1 MKTSL
6 EIIPFGHVDESLLV
20 KVDLWTRR
28 LIESVNGNYVPSRI
42 SIFLWERTRDF
53 EEFDA
58 REKAELGV
66 ATGGESDFLATH
78 EAWRGFPR
86 IHIPIEKIR
95 GLPEEVVEGII
106 QHEVGHALL
115 HGNPEFYQFR
125 FSTQLQE
132 TGRRAGLDLP
142 ALQQLVYL
150 LSVAIKDEEVIRLL
164 SQLGVGRYQM
174 RLLEYLLVDT
184 EEEKQTWEM
193 IRDQAALRLLGMAVF
208 LKTCLPNEAMAESGV
223 PEAGPLIA
231 KWAAAYSWLTD
242 QERRDLRAF
251 ARFVIGLPF
260 NNFQDRLEQA
270 VMGLIARDGHISQRP
285 T

>member
-1 MKTSL
+1 MKTL
-6 EIIPFGHVDESLLV
+6 LKVIPCGNVDETILA
-20 KVDLWTRR
+20 KVDLWTRE
-28 LIESVNGNYVPSRI
+28 LIDPIDRNKIPSRI
-42 SIFLWERTRDF
+42 SIFLWARTRDF
-53 EEFDA
+53 EEFDI

-86 IHIPIEKIR
+86 IHVPIEKIKAI
-95 GLPEEVVEGII
+95 PEEVVQGIV

-142 ALQQLVYL
+142 MLQQLVYL

-164 SQLGVGRYQM
+164 IGRGAGIYQS
-174 RLLEYLLVDT
+174 RLLEYLLEDT
-184 EEEKQTWEM
+184 EEEQKTWEM
-193 IRDQAALRLLGMAVF
+193 LRNDSALRLLGMAAF
-208 LKTCLPNEAMAESGV
+208 LKTRLPIETMVESGV
-223 PEAGPLIA
+223 PEANLLKQ
-231 KWAAAYSWLTD
+231 KWESAYSWLTD
-242 QERRDLRAF
+242 QEITDLRTF
-251 ARFVIGLPF
+251 ARFVIEMPF

-270 VMGLIARDGHISQRP
+270 VLGLIGNPSL
-285 T
+285 

>member
-1 MKTSL
+1 MKIFL
-6 EIIPFGHVDESLLV
+6 EIIPFGHVDKTLLV

-28 LIESVNGNYVPSRI
+28 LIEAVNGNKVPPRI

-66 ATGGESDFLATH
+66 VTGGESDFLATH

-86 IHIPIEKIR
+86 IHIPTEKIK
-95 GLPEEVVEGII
+95 GLSEEVVEGIV

-132 TGRRAGLDLP
+132 AGRHAGLDLP
-142 ALQQLVYL
+142 TLHQLVYL

-164 SQLGVGRYQM
+164 SQLGIGLYQM

-184 EEEKQTWEM
+184 EEEQQTWEM
-193 IRDQAALRLLGMAVF
+193 IRNQAALRLLGMSVF
-208 LKTCLPNEAMAESGV
+208 LKTCLPIETMAESDF
-223 PEAGPLIA
+223 PEAGPLIE
-231 KWAAAYSWLTD
+231 KWEAAYSWLTD
-242 QERRDLRAF
+242 QERRDLRTF
-251 ARFVIGLPF
+251 ARFVIGMPS
-260 NNFQDRLEQA
+260 NNFQERLERT
-270 VMGLIARDGHISQRP
+270 VMGLIGKTRP
-285 T
+285 Y

>member
-1 MKTSL
+1 MNTFL
-6 EIIPFGHVDESLLV
+6 EIVPFGHVDETLLV

-28 LIESVNGNYVPSRI
+28 LIGLVNGNRVPPRI
-42 SIFLWERTRDF
+42 SMFLWEKTRDF

-58 REKAELGV
+58 REKAELEV
-66 ATGGESDFLATH
+66 VPGGESDFLATH

-86 IHIPIEKIR
+86 IHIPIEKIE
-95 GLPEEVVEGII
+95 GLPEDVVEGIV

-125 FSTQLQE
+125 FSRQLQE
-132 TGRRAGLDLP
+132 SGRRAGLDLP
-142 ALQQLVYL
+142 TLQQLVYL
-150 LSVAIKDEEVIRLL
+150 LSVAIKDEAVIRLL
-164 SQLGVGRYQM
+164 SQKGVGLYQM

-184 EEEKQTWEM
+184 EGEQQTWEM
-193 IRDQAALRLLGMAVF
+193 IRDHAALRLLGMAAF
-208 LKTCLPNEAMAESGV
+208 LKTCLPIETMAESGI
-223 PEAGPLIA
+223 PEAGLLIE
-231 KWAAAYSWLTD
+231 KWEAAYSWLTE

-270 VMGLIARDGHISQRP
+270 VMGLIGKI
-285 T
+285 

>member
-1 MKTSL
+1 MNTFL
-6 EIIPFGHVDESLLV
+6 EIVPFGHVDETLMV

-28 LIESVNGNYVPSRI
+28 LTGPVNGNKVLPRI
-42 SIFLWERTRDF
+42 SIFLWERARDF

-66 ATGGESDFLATH
+66 VTGGDSDFLATH

-86 IHIPIEKIR
+86 IHIPIEKIE
-95 GLPEEVVEGII
+95 GLPEDVVEGIV

-125 FSTQLQE
+125 FSRQLQE
-132 TGRRAGLDLP
+132 SGRRAGLDLP
-142 ALQQLVYL
+142 TLQQLVYL
-150 LSVAIKDEEVIRLL
+150 LSVAIKDEEVILL
-164 SQLGVGRYQM
+164 LNQKGVGVYQM

-184 EEEKQTWEM
+184 GEEQQTWEM
-193 IRDQAALRLLGMAVF
+193 IRDQAALRLLGLAVF
-208 LKTCLPNEAMAESGV
+208 LKTCLPIETMAESGV
-223 PEAGPLIA
+223 PKAMSLIE
-231 KWAAAYSWLTD
+231 KWEAAYSWLTD

-270 VMGLIARDGHISQRP
+270 VMGLIGK